1 LIIPGGNVAL
11 DTEVL
16 QGIAMTYLPQNLTNN
31 NCPSCN
37 NILSISIISAS
48 SVPRVS
54 ISYIT
59 ATQYKFLVRFN
70 FGVLAT
76 NQFLTFS
83 VRINPSFSNYFSIT
97 DMQQVKIVTIDLA
110 KLAKY

>member
-1 LIIPGGNVAL
+1 
-11 DTEVL
+11 
-16 QGIAMTYLPQNLTNN
+16 MTYLPQNLTAN
-31 NCPSCN
+31 NCSSCN
-37 NILSISIISAS
+37 NILNISIISAS

-59 ATQYKFLVRFN
+59 ATQYKFVARFN

-83 VRINPSFSNYFSIT
+83 IRINPSFSGYFSAT